1 MNQADRFKFI
11 DDLTILEIINLLT
24 VGITSFP
31 MISQVP
37 SDIPVHG
44 QFIPGENL
52 RMQSY
57 LDDINKWTKNQKM
70 LVNAQKTKSMI
81 FNFTNDYQFT
91 TRLKLED
98 HQLEVINH
106 TKLLGTIIQ
115 DDLKWDL
122 NTQNLIKKANARMQ
136 LLRGVASFGASTD
149 DLKKIYILYVRSV
162 LEHSS
167 VVWHSSLSLENA
179 EDLERIQKCAVR
191 IILKDRYTTY
201 QNGLN
206 YLQMDKLSERRKQ
219 LCLKFAYKSL
229 ENSRLKDLFPVRK
242 KKHEMNTRYQD
253 KYEVQYAKTSRL
265 QNSPVIYMQ
274 KLLNENER

>member
-52 RMQSY
+52 RTQSY
-57 LDDINKWTKNQKM
+57 LDEINRWTKNQKM

-91 TRLKLED
+91 TRMKLED

-115 DDLKWDL
+115 DDL
-122 NTQNLIKKANARMQ
+122 M
-136 LLRGVASFGASTD
+136 
-149 DLKKIYILYVRSV
+149 
-162 LEHSS
+162 
-167 VVWHSSLSLENA
+167 
-179 EDLERIQKCAVR
+179 
-191 IILKDRYTTY
+191 
-201 QNGLN
+201 
-206 YLQMDKLSERRKQ
+206 
-219 LCLKFAYKSL
+219 
-229 ENSRLKDLFPVRK
+229 
-242 KKHEMNTRYQD
+242 
-253 KYEVQYAKTSRL
+253 
-265 QNSPVIYMQ
+265 
-274 KLLNENER
+274 